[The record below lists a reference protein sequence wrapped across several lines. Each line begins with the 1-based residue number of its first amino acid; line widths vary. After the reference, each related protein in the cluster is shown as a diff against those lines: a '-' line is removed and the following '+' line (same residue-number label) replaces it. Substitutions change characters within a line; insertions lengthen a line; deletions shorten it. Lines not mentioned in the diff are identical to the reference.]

1 MIKVLEKTFAIL
13 ERIVIASPRPVRIS
27 ELAEDFKINPA
38 TCARI
43 LKELQEAHYVVRIS
57 RQEGYTAG
65 PRARTF
71 SEQVSYREEIL
82 RAAETLVEKTS
93 RELGLS
99 VLFCERAG
107 LERYVLLHRCHCRK
121 LKIVLQNLSF
131 HDLFSTATG
140 LVLSAFA
147 PSPAKRDLLREY
159 RESPFLPAGQEMRD
173 FLDIIRN
180 AGSFS
185 APYPHAGQGIMAFP
199 VFRDGKFAGAL
210 GASVEIEYY
219 EDPQFREKMTE
230 RVAGTARDLTQAVS
244 RINITG

>member
-27 ELAEDFKINPA
+27 ELAEKFGINPA

-43 LKELQEAHYVVRIS
+43 LKELQEAGYVLRIS

-65 PRARTF
+65 PRALTF
-71 SEQVSYREEIL
+71 AEQVSYREEIL
-82 RAAETLVEKTS
+82 RAAEMPVEKTA

-147 PSPAKRDLLREY
+147 PSSAQRDLLREY

-173 FLDIIRN
+173 FLSGIRE

-185 APYPHAGQGIMAFP
+185 ASYPHAGQGIMAFP

-210 GASVEIEYY
+210 GASVEIEIYRNP
-219 EDPQFREKMTE
+219 DFQKKMAQLLAE
-230 RVAGTARDLTQAVS
+230 TARDLTQAITRS
-244 RINITG
+244 NITG